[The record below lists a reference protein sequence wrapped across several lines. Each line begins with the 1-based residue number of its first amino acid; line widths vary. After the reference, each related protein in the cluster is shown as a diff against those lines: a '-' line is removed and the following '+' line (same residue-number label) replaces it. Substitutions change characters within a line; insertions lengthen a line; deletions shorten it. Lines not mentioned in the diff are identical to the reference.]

1 MLCLVHSDS
10 FPPPSQESQVE
21 LHPLIALANSRDV
34 KQAKG
39 FRQVAEGLTG
49 ESLDAQYKQEVANA
63 PRRHEAGKK
72 YFGPH
77 PRPPTGRRN
86 GKDPEHLAMGLLA
99 ASRVAASAPVEGVEA
114 GEAAPAIGGIELP
127 DGGILT
133 LLDYQ
138 VPLATAS
145 VDKSLGDADPNKGIG
160 KLDLL
165 GLLPDDRLA
174 VIVVK
179 FVPSSATR
187 GGTGDTPLRALLEGL
202 AATAIVDANR
212 DAIGEEVLETTGRT
226 VSSEAPAL
234 ILLGGRRY
242 WEICRK
248 REAQKGA
255 AWIREIERIGREVPE
270 VTGVEIHYLGVE
282 VEGDPGWDYG
292 DEGPVLTGSPK
303 ISPAWELRA
312 GKLKPKPKA
321 RSKTGSENVIVDAD
335 LSRPPRRYGIRE
347 SYLPGDRIDH
357 PTLGMGVVQAIAGV
371 GKISVL
377 FDEKKSLLVHERP

>member
-1 MLCLVHSDS
+1 L
-10 FPPPSQESQVE
+10 ER
-21 LHPLIALANSRDV
+21 HPLIALANSRDV

-39 FRQVAEGLTG
+39 FRTVAEGLTG
-49 ESLDAQYKQEVANA
+49 ESLDAQYKQEVDNA
-63 PRRHEAGKK
+63 PKRAEAGKK
-72 YFGPH
+72 YFGAH
-77 PRPPTGRRN
+77 PKAPTGRRN
-86 GKDPEHLAMGLLA
+86 GKDPEHLAMALLDA
-99 ASRVAASAPVEGVEA
+99 ATSGAEGD
-114 GEAAPAIGGIELP
+114 GPGGFELP
-127 DGGILT
+127 EGGTLT

-145 VDKSLGDADPNKGIG
+145 PDKSLGENDPNKGIG
-160 KLDLL
+160 KVDLF

-174 VIVVK
+174 VVVVK
-179 FVPSSATR
+179 FVPPSATR

-212 DAIGEEVLETTGRT
+212 EAIAEEVLARTGRS

-234 ILLGGRRY
+234 ILLGGNRY

-255 AWIREIERIGREVPE
+255 GWIRELERIGRELPE
-270 VTGVEIHYLGVE
+270 VTGVEILYLGIE

-292 DEGPVLTGSPK
+292 DDGPVLTGSPQ
-303 ISPAWELRA
+303 IGTAWEARA

-321 RSKTGSENVIVDAD
+321 RPKGEEDIIIEAD
-335 LSRPPRRYGIRE
+335 LSRPTRHYGIRE
-347 SYLPGDRIDH
+347 SYTPGDRIEH
-357 PTLGMGVVQAIAGV
+357 PTLGLGVVQTIAGV